1 MSSRVL
7 FGLFLA
13 VVAIASV
20 DCNSERDALNVWKH
34 GLVDPS
40 NALQSWNSTLP
51 SPCTW
56 YHITCNSENSVIRV
70 DLGDNNLSGIL
81 VPELGILANLEYLEV
96 YGNNLFGSIPEE
108 IGKLKKLVSLDLYQ
122 NNLTGTI
129 PTSLGQLSSLRFMR
143 FYNNRLTGSIP
154 PSLGNLTSLQILELN
169 SNLLTGTVP
178 VEVSNLVQSG
188 TYLNVSDNML
198 QATADRSNSTSNRAN
213 YCCELL
219 LFRINLFVA
228 LIYISLF

>member
-56 YHITCNSENSVIRV
+56 
-70 DLGDNNLSGIL
+70 
-81 VPELGILANLEYLEV
+81 
-96 YGNNLFGSIPEE
+96 
-108 IGKLKKLVSLDLYQ
+108 
-122 NNLTGTI
+122 
-129 PTSLGQLSSLRFMR
+129 R

-178 VEVSNLVQSG
+178 VEVSNLIQSG

-213 YCCELL
+213 YYCELL
-219 LFRINLFVA
+219 LFRINLFVV

>member
-70 DLGDNNLSGIL
+70 
-81 VPELGILANLEYLEV
+81 
-96 YGNNLFGSIPEE
+96 
-108 IGKLKKLVSLDLYQ
+108 
-122 NNLTGTI
+122 
-129 PTSLGQLSSLRFMR
+129 R

-178 VEVSNLVQSG
+178 VEVSNLIQSG

-213 YCCELL
+213 YYCELL
-219 LFRINLFVA
+219 LFRINLFVV